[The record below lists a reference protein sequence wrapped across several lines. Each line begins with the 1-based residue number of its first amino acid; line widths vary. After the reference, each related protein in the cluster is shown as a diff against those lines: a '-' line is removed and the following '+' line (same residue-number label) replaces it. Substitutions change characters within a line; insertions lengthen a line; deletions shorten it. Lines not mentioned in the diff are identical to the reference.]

1 MITGILDTQQQFL
14 EGRFW
19 ALYSCR
25 ILITA
30 GLAMITRPRLEALV
44 VCDAPEAA
52 YHLLSALKVDGIED
66 ASVAN
71 PRAGRDRCLELPATN
86 PK

>member
-1 MITGILDTQQQFL
+1 MMNK
-14 EGRFW
+14 
-19 ALYSCR
+19 
-25 ILITA
+25 LIA
-30 GLAMITRPRLEALV
+30 RPRLEALV

-71 PRAGRDRCLELPATN
+71 LRAGSDRCLELPATN